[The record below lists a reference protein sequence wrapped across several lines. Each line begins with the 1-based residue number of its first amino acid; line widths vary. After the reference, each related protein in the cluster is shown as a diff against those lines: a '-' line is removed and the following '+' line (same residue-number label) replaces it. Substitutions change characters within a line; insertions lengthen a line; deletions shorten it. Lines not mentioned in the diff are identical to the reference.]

1 MLVPSRDGGLA
12 DCAIC
17 LDTPTAPRMTKCGHL
32 YCASCILRHLD
43 GHRCRRCPLC
53 FETVARGDL
62 RPVSAQRRV
71 AFVGAGGSL
80 RRGVSYP
87 LTLDATPTH
96 APVLVRLSR
105 FPRRRSMMPIPGW
118 SSASSLGSKAR

>member
-1 MLVPSRDGGLA
+1 MLVPSRDGALD

-53 FETVARGDL
+53 FESVARVDL
-62 RPVSAQRRV
+62 RPVRA
-71 AFVGAGGSL
+71 ALVGREASVT
-80 RRGVSYP
+80 RFIVSTDP
-87 LTLDATPTH
+87 
-96 APVLVRLSR
+96 
-105 FPRRRSMMPIPGW
+105 
-118 SSASSLGSKAR
+118 